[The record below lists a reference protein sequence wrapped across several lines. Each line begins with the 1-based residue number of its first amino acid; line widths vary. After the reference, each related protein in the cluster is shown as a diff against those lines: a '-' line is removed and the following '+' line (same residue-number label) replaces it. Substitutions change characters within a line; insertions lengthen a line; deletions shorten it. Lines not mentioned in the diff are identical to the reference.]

1 MMKTLLN
8 RISFFDAVLFA
19 PDEGA
24 GGGDPSGGAPSGGPG
39 GGAPSGDPP
48 AGAAPPDPGS
58 APAGAAPGS
67 PPAPSAGT
75 PSAAP
80 GPAAG
85 GDLYKPDGLADS
97 LLGKTNTETI
107 DNMAK
112 ALAGYRERDA
122 GNKVPET
129 AEAYGQFGDDMPA
142 EVKPYLETLANDPIT
157 GRMQQYALENRIPLP
172 VYQGMV
178 KQFLSVGSELG
189 LMEPVIDEAKE
200 RAELV
205 PETAR
210 HLSEGEQKAAREKR
224 MNENFAYL
232 DAAVAKGL
240 DPTTKQFDAKRGG
253 ISAEDAEYAKSML
266 GDSAKG
272 HRFLE
277 WVRALGGGMDGGTGG
292 PGMQQP
298 GGGGQNE
305 RDALRAELALPE
317 NTIGNPKFDRK
328 SYEAVQA
335 RYQKL
340 LGS

>member
-1 MMKTLLN
+1 MKHLLRHLN
-8 RISFFDAVLFA
+8 FFDAILLS
-19 PDEGA
+19 PDGG
-24 GGGDPSGGAPSGGPG
+24 GGGDAAGGAPSGGD
-39 GGAPSGDPP
+39 SGT
-48 AGAAPPDPGS
+48 PPDPGS
-58 APAGAAPGS
+58 APPPADPGGQ
-67 PPAPSAGT
+67 PAPSAGA
-75 PSAAP
+75 PPAAS

-85 GDLYKPDGLADS
+85 GDLYKPDGLAES
-97 LLGKTNTETI
+97 LLGKTNNETI

-112 ALAGYRERDA
+112 ALNGYRERDA
-122 GNKVPET
+122 ANKVPDT
-129 AEAYGQFGDDMPA
+129 AEAYWQFGEDLPA
-142 EVKPYLETLANDPIT
+142 ELKPYIDTMGADPVSQ
-157 GRMQQYALENRIPLP
+157 RMNEFAHKNRIPAPL
-172 VYQGMV
+172 YQGMV
-178 KQFLSVGSELG
+178 KEFISVGQELG

-200 RAELV
+200 RAELT

-210 HLSEGEQKAAREKR
+210 HLSDGEQKAAREKR
-224 MNENFAYL
+224 MNENFSYL

-240 DPTTKQFDAKRGG
+240 DPTTKQFDPKRGG
-253 ISAEDAEYAKSML
+253 ISAEDAEYAKAML

-277 WVRALGGGMDGGTGG
+277 WVRALGGGSDGGTGG

-317 NTIGNPKFDRK
+317 NTVGNPKFDRK

-340 LGS
+340 LG